1 MPKRPSSLETAA
13 PLIPESPTL
22 DKLRDAAAGCRAFKR
37 EDRHA
42 QLKAFIEDLRVVAE
56 VLQGMGIGEGAR
68 LHP

>member
-1 MPKRPSSLETAA
+1 VVLATVHPSSILRA
-13 PLIPESPTL
+13 PKP
-22 DKLRDAAAGCRAFKR
+22 

-56 VLQGMGIGEGAR
+56 VLQGMGAGEGAR